1 MNRTG
6 PDELVFW
13 HGSRLRRYRSRKK
26 RESRPVENHRV
37 VWYRNATDCRA
48 ASAFVTLCEEMSS
61 EKIGAEEIDRLVDEY
76 RDRCLWFLRRD
87 FYPKTL
93 EERLRVLG
101 YIERHGD
108 RSGFQRAAQ
117 ARQWLLQNSRKE
129 SAAS

>member
-1 MNRTG
+1 
-6 PDELVFW
+6 
-13 HGSRLRRYRSRKK
+13 
-26 RESRPVENHRV
+26 
-37 VWYRNATDCRA
+37 
-48 ASAFVTLCEEMSS
+48 MSS
-61 EKIGAEEIDRLVDEY
+61 ETFSPEELDQLVDEY

-117 ARQWLLQNSRKE
+117 AREWLLQSSRKE